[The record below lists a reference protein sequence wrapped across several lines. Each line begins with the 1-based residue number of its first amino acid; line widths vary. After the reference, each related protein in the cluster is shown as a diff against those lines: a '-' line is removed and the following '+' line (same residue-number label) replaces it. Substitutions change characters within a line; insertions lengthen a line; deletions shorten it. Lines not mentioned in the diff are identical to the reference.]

1 MPKGKGTG
9 EGTTDI
15 LEELETGG
23 EGDGKGDGSGQAEVA
38 VRGRGKTVGD
48 ALKKAGLKD
57 AARDMKG
64 SFNELLKNPKNK
76 IVAARIFPKQTRG
89 PDGKMRDC
97 SDVVDMPPPMSLDE
111 ITRHLQEEYGGKK
124 WNVRVQ
130 DPDGEVLD
138 AKNID
143 VPGDVKLVARAEDDF
158 TLPTGEEIDG
168 LGGNGAQEPEE
179 NPLDRDIANKEKES
193 RALMLEKQNAS
204 LRSQIEEYKG
214 KKAPEVDV
222 AKVVADALAAQEAK
236 HRAELAERDKRHEMT
251 EMERR
256 INDGVKSQI
265 DAMRQSLDKLAAGNP
280 QQSTA
285 MTDLSHKLE
294 ILQTSIDTKIDKAL
308 GQYREM
314 TNQQINALEKGMD
327 GKLNAIQTSLASM
340 QNHRPDNPLKEMI
353 PLITTSIERSTSG
366 YKEMMGPI
374 IKSLTDKQ
382 EAEAAPPPNPL
393 EDTLETLG
401 KFGMLGD
408 KKSGDFGSRVIDFA
422 EKMGPE
428 VMGFIR
434 EERKNG
440 REVTEQT
447 LKNHL
452 KLQAEKISKE
462 VSAAAANE
470 IKKIRTEQQQRQGLP
485 APKATSTGPQGQVGP
500 SPVGNMSP
508 EEVAAR
514 QRKETPPAAPAAA
527 APAPAPAAP
536 APAPAAPRVTRPEPE
551 PEQEEEVEE
560 EEEEM
565 TEEEEMAARVNS
577 TLTLLEREMRIRPR
591 QVTWPNAAWDDL
603 PGAVLDAIIFAN
615 DEEGVY
621 EAIKPYALPD
631 LAERIWGMA
640 RTDPAK
646 KDFIVHGV
654 NLIKEWAVQL
664 QQKQREAAGG
674 GAPAPEA
681 ETPPQ

>member
-1 MPKGKGTG
+1 MPKGKGAA

-15 LEELETGG
+15 LEELEGG
-23 EGDGKGDGSGQAEVA
+23 AGDGKGDGSGQAEVA

-97 SDVVDMPPPMSLDE
+97 ADVVDMPPPMSLDE

-130 DPDGEVLD
+130 DIDGEVLD

-143 VPGDVKLVARAEDDF
+143 VPGDVKLVARPEDDF
-158 TLPTGEEIDG
+158 PLPSGSELDG
-168 LGGNGAQEPEE
+168 LGGNGEQEPEE

-193 RALMLEKQNAS
+193 KALMLEKQNAS
-204 LRSQIEEYKG
+204 LRAQIAEYQG

-236 HRAELAERDKRHEMT
+236 HRAEIAERDKKAEMV
-251 EMERR
+251 ELERR
-256 INDGVKSQI
+256 VTTDADRRFNELKSLIESVKS
-265 DAMRQSLDKLAAGNP
+265 GNP
-280 QQSTA
+280 AQGTA
-285 MTDLSHKLE
+285 LTEISHKIE
-294 ILQTSIDTKIDKAL
+294 MIQTGIDSKIKDALQS
-308 GQYREM
+308 YREM
-314 TNQQINALEKGMD
+314 TNTQIAALEKGVD
-327 GKLNAIQTSLASM
+327 GKLSAIQTSLAAM
-340 QNHRPDNPLKEMI
+340 QNHRPDNPMKEMI

-366 YKEMMGPI
+366 YKEMMGPLL
-374 IKSLTDKQ
+374 KSLTDKQ

-408 KKSGDFGSRVIDFA
+408 KKGGDFGSRVVDFA

-428 VMGFIR
+428 VMAFIR
-434 EERKNG
+434 DERTKG
-440 REVTEQT
+440 RDVTEQT

-470 IKKIRTEQQQRQGLP
+470 IKKIRSENAAARGLP
-485 APKATSTGPQGQVGP
+485 APAATTKGNQGQVGP

-514 QRKETPPAAPAAA
+514 QRKEAPAAPAAA
-527 APAPAPAAP
+527 APAPATAAP
-536 APAPAAPRVTRPEPE
+536 TPAPAAPRVTRPEPE
-551 PEQEEEVEE
+551 PEAEQEEEAE

-577 TLTLLEREMRIRPR
+577 TLSLLEREMKIRPR

-603 PGAVLDAIIFAN
+603 PGTVLDAIIFAN

-631 LAERIWGMA
+631 LAERIWSMV

-674 GAPAPEA
+674 APAPEA
-681 ETPPQ
+681 EAHPQ